1 LLEKIRMAALEELS
15 IRGIK
20 FTMDDLALRLG
31 MSKKTLYKYYKSKDV
46 LIADVFD
53 YLIIDMKKQKE
64 EILRNKSTSYLQ
76 KLKALFE
83 HNPNSKMRETN
94 NLILADF
101 RKYYP
106 QEWEKIEQFRKDS
119 LDETVFLL
127 DKCIEE
133 GTVRALNTRAAA
145 TMIVAAM
152 GEVANNDDFLR
163 ENNWSPWTSVQL
175 ILDMVFHGILSDNQ
189 KELKREHE

>member
-1 LLEKIRMAALEELS
+1 MLEKIRMA
-15 IRGIK
+15 
-20 FTMDDLALRLG
+20 
-31 MSKKTLYKYYKSKDV
+31 LYKYYKSKDV

-119 LDETVFLL
+119 LDETVF
-127 DKCIEE
+127 
-133 GTVRALNTRAAA
+133 
-145 TMIVAAM
+145 
-152 GEVANNDDFLR
+152 FLR